1 MVTSILKEKKELN
14 WNLKSLSKE
23 YQKSQEDLDRVRNFL
38 KSEEERLSN
47 KIKGLENEIDS
58 LEDNLSKSKSENST
72 LNATVQ
78 KQNNIIINL
87 QGD

>member
-23 YQKSQEDLDRVRNFL
+23 YQKSQEDLDRVRSFL

-47 KIKGLENEIDS
+47 KIKGFENEIDS

>member
-23 YQKSQEDLDRVRNFL
+23 YQKSQEDLDRVRKFL
-38 KSEEERLSN
+38 KSEEVRLSN

-58 LEDNLSKSKSENST
+58 LEDNLSKSKSENSN
-72 LNATVQ
+72 LNATIQ

>member
-1 MVTSILKEKKELN
+1 MVTSILKEKNELN
-14 WNLKSLSKE
+14 WNLKSLTKE
-23 YQKSQEDLDRVRNFL
+23 YQKSQEDLVRVRNFL

-47 KIKGLENEIDS
+47 KIIGLKNEIDS
-58 LEDNLSKSKSENST
+58 LEDNLYKSKSENST
-72 LNATVQ
+72 LNATIH